1 MKNKE
6 QLKQEYIN
14 KETIG
19 WDEETLNRYLP
30 EVEVYFEEWYKGFS
44 ANKIQ
49 TEKLLKDL
57 RNKYNSNL
65 SELLT
70 PKLSKTANYERE
82 VSYRAYIEVIDEML
96 KKLNPQE

>member
-57 RNKYNSNL
+57 INKYNSNL
-65 SELLT
+65 KQLLT